1 MDSRLRGND
10 DNPLIF
16 LAFLIRSNKRMGQKK
31 NFNSYRGYSQKS
43 GLFHFVWKATVYKGA
58 IIPVKTLRSAPCKK
72 PFFAK
77 PWA

>member
-43 GLFHFVWKATVYKGA
+43 AFQ
-58 IIPVKTLRSAPCKK
+58 P
-72 PFFAK
+72 AK
-77 PWA
+77 PA

>member
-1 MDSRLRGND
+1 MSDQTGAQQGQGTPKLGAAQAESIENNLE
-10 DNPLIF
+10 F
-16 LAFLIRSNKRMGQKK
+16 L
-31 NFNSYRGYSQKS
+31 